1 MPVDGV
7 NAEQH
12 GDAQTAM
19 ERRLLHLARVVAQN
33 VQERTRTE
41 LRPAQRFL
49 ASDDGVGNLHHLGGF
64 FFQCHLGKQVFHLLA
79 DGFVGKHGESSL
91 NYHSACLGGRGA
103 KENAGMRIPS

>member
-12 GDAQTAM
+12 GDAQTAI

-33 VQERTRTE
+33 VQERACAE

-49 ASDDGVGNLHHLGGF
+49 APDDGVGNLHHLGGF
-64 FFQCHLGKQVFHLLA
+64 FFQCHLGKQGFHLLA
-79 DGFVGKHGESSL
+79 DGFVGKHGGSSL
-91 NYHSACLGGRGA
+91 LA
-103 KENAGMRIPS
+103 

>member
-12 GDAQTAM
+12 GDAQPAM

-33 VQERTRTE
+33 VQERPRTE
-41 LRPAQRFL
+41 FRPAQRFL

-79 DGFVGKHGESSL
+79 DGFVGKHGESSFIIIII
-91 NYHSACLGGRGA
+91 ARVWVEGEQ
-103 KENAGMRIPS
+103 KKMPE

>member
-33 VQERTRTE
+33 VQERACAE
-41 LRPAQRFL
+41 LCPAQRFL
-49 ASDDGVGNLHHLGGF
+49 APDDGVGNLYHLGGF
-64 FFQCHLGKQVFHLLA
+64 FFQCHLGQQGFHLLV

-91 NYHSACLGGRGA
+91 LA
-103 KENAGMRIPS
+103 